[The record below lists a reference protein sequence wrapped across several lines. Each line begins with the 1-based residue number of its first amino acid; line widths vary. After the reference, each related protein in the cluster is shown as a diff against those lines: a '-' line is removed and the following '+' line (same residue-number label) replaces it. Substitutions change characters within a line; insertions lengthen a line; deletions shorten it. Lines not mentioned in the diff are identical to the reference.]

1 VEESRRR
8 RRRRR
13 SFSDEI
19 SRRGAA
25 DEEEEGAEGLGLCF
39 CFEAGCFFLGA
50 IWPRA
55 SYRLIVS
62 GDGVAWAMEFLN
74 SGTPDGG

>member
-1 VEESRRR
+1 MEESRRR

-25 DEEEEGAEGLGLCF
+25 DEEEDAEGLGLCF
-39 CFEAGCFFLGA
+39 CFETGFFLGA

-55 SYRLIVS
+55 GVLALYRLIVS
-62 GDGVAWAMEFLN
+62 GDGVLGCRVPE
-74 SGTPDGG
+74 